1 MRVRVIEANYE
12 RRAKLE
18 TEEMLKRSKEAA
30 RKIEI
35 CQVLTSKNGGPD
47 NVMKLRVEIS

>member
-1 MRVRVIEANYE
+1 MRVRIIEANYE

-18 TEEMLKRSKEAA
+18 KEEMLKKSKEAA
-30 RKIEI
+30 REIEI
-35 CQVLTSKNGGPD
+35 YQVLNSKNGGPD